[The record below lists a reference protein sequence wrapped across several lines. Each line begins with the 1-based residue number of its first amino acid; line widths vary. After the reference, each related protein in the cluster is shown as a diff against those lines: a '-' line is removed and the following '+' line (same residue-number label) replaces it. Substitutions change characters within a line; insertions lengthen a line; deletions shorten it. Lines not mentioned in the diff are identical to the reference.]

1 MEIYDDTY
9 EKIAYKI
16 QEKEQPIKKVPEKL
30 PENEEDA
37 LDMFGDEFDEKVA
50 KSESKNNDEPVLKK
64 RKVEPV
70 ATAPSST
77 DDIQWEYKQTDEE
90 SAEICGPFT
99 SSQMQQFV
107 DDNKFPGGVYVRKVG
122 AGSDFYSSKRIDFE
136 LYT

>member
-50 KSESKNNDEPVLKK
+50 KSESKNNGRLACSLIDVTSML
-64 RKVEPV
+64 
-70 ATAPSST
+70 
-77 DDIQWEYKQTDEE
+77 IL
-90 SAEICGPFT
+90 FT
-99 SSQMQQFV
+99 EFLV
-107 DDNKFPGGVYVRKVG
+107 FKCILIPARANENLNIPIVYQYRV
-122 AGSDFYSSKRIDFE
+122 YSS
-136 LYT
+136 